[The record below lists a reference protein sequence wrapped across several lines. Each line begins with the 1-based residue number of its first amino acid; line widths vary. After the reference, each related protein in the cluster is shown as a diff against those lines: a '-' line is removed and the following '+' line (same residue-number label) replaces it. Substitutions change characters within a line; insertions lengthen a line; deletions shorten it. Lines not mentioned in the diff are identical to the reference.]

1 MVKFEGKW
9 RYDPPGPLPREA
21 VLAFDTLIGK
31 VAAQGNRKAILEH
44 FKRHFA
50 GASGTTASCS
60 SSESWA
66 EADLNN
72 LLWAAAD
79 NAPLF
84 IEAFYEGCAALRS
97 DLDFTLPDIGRMNRI
112 LAEHKAGYRI
122 EPPYIVATNVHEPIP
137 VPERYQSLDEKA
149 QQIVGDSFQTA
160 ERLLAEGQPRQAV
173 QEILWLME
181 SVVNA
186 FRGMAV
192 DEGSKIEEKY
202 FATIVP
208 ALRRHQKGKAL
219 DHVLGW
225 LSNIHGYLSSPTGG
239 GVRHG
244 ADLKA
249 DVEIGPAEGRFY
261 CNLIRSYITYLM
273 AEHERLSARQEGQA
287 GVFAGR

>member
-1 MVKFEGKW
+1 MKFDGAW
-9 RYDPPGPLPREA
+9 RYDSPGPLPREA
-21 VLAFDTLIGK
+21 VLAFDDLIGR

-44 FKRHFA
+44 FKRYFA
-50 GASGTTASCS
+50 GAIGTTASYS

-66 EADLNN
+66 ESDLNN
-72 LLWAAAD
+72 LLWGAAE

-84 IEAFYEGCAALRS
+84 IDAFYEGCEALSS
-97 DLDFTLPDIGRMNRI
+97 DPDFTLPDVARMNRV
-112 LAEHKAGYRI
+112 LTKHKAGYRI
-122 EPPYIVATNVHEPIP
+122 EPPYIVATTVHEPIP
-137 VPERYQSLDEKA
+137 VPERFQSLDEKA
-149 QQIVGDSFQTA
+149 QQIVSDSFQTA

-186 FRGMAV
+186 FRGVAI
-192 DEGSKIEEKY
+192 DEETKIEEKY

-208 ALRRHQKGKAL
+208 ALRRTQKGKTL

-225 LSNIHGYLSSPTGG
+225 LSTMHGYLSSPTGG

-249 DVEIGPAEGRFY
+249 NIEIGPAEGRFY
-261 CNLIRSYITYLM
+261 CNIIRSYVTYLM
-273 AEHERLSARQEGQA
+273 AEHERLSTRQEGEA